1 MLVKSGGDNG
11 VGFNEATQS
20 WLRGHSVKP
29 WAEGRGQIAG
39 HAKNGLGCDYKYT
52 ALPVR

>member
-20 WLRGHSVKP
+20 WLRGHSVTMISLGP
-29 WAEGRGQIAG
+29 RAG
-39 HAKNGLGCDYKYT
+39 VK
-52 ALPVR
+52 